1 MKNLS
6 TMKKAKQT
14 KRKIISIFF
23 VVMVLLS
30 ISSISVFA
38 RSNSWGLVV
47 SQVDGSYFHRNISQQ
62 DWSQVR
68 KRCYADAQ
76 NLTSRFNRYVVETVE
91 DKNIIHQI
99 EYIYS
104 NYDQTTASL
113 YSDQWN
119 NLNIEIA
126 NLITD
131 VEQICGYGKNIPVV
145 NGKEVTTEV
154 YQNMIS
160 NISDKTTRLTNLV
173 SNINSS
179 YRSAKFNANDITSVA
194 YKNEYDA
201 FTNLWQQ
208 LGILIETVGTGSD
221 TTVSQLFGVSW
232 TADNIKSIADTV
244 SPIIKTFAYFL
255 AVALF
260 GVNVSRSALQFEL
273 METKG
278 QIKIFAGVILV
289 KVWVDLSINICI
301 YIINIINSLTAQIIN
316 SFVNDL
322 YTFEAQSANQVQFV
336 DNDLFGGIGAL
347 FNFANATVNLLPQLL
362 LMGVV
367 IFCMISVI
375 IRIISRGFEMTA
387 LVTVSP
393 IFFATLVGDGTKQFF
408 KKFMASFIS
417 TCCYLFFVAVV
428 YAVGTIWM
436 SDSIS
441 APGITAINIIFGKN
455 FPILLI
461 LLAVCHIIRKPP
473 KVLTDLVAL

>member
-23 VVMVLLS
+23 VVMILLS

-38 RSNSWGLVV
+38 RSNDWGLVV
-47 SQVDGSYFHRNISQQ
+47 SQIDGSYFHQHI
-62 DWSQVR
+62 DKDGWSVVR
-68 KRCYADAQ
+68 QRCYTDCESIYEA
-76 NLTSRFNRYVVETVE
+76 FNRYIVETDE
-91 DKNIIHQI
+91 DKNIIHQL
-99 EYIYS
+99 EYIHD
-104 NYDQTTASL
+104 N
-113 YSDQWN
+113 SDGALAVSYGNQWN
-119 NLNIEIA
+119 ELNADIGRI
-126 NLITD
+126 IVD
-131 VEQICGYGKNIPVV
+131 VSELCGSGSNIPVI
-145 NGKEVTTEV
+145 NGTEVTTEV

-160 NISDKTTRLTNLV
+160 NISDKNTQLIELV

-179 YRSAKFNANDITSVA
+179 YRSAKFNANDVTSIA
-194 YKNEYDA
+194 YTNGYDI
-201 FTNLWQQ
+201 FTSLWEQ
-208 LGILIETVGTGSD
+208 LGVLIKTVGTGSD
-221 TTVSQLFGVSW
+221 TTVSSLFGVSW
-232 TADNIKSIADTV
+232 TADNIKSIADAV

-255 AVALF
+255 ATALF

-289 KVWVDLSINICI
+289 KIWIDLSINICI

-316 SFVNDL
+316 SFVNGP
-322 YTFEAQSANQVQFV
+322 YMFAAQSSPPVPFV
-336 DNDLFGGIGAL
+336 DNDLFGGIGAIINV
-347 FNFANATVNLLPQLL
+347 FCSFVYFIPELL
-362 LMGVV
+362 LMAAV

-393 IFFATLVGDGTKQFF
+393 IFFATLVGEGTKPYF

-428 YAVGTIWM
+428 YAVGTIWI
-436 SDSIS
+436 SESIS
-441 APGITAINIIFGKN
+441 SAGTTAGLLIFGKN
-455 FPILLI
+455 FAICLI

-473 KVLTDLVAL
+473 KVLTDLVAV